1 MTEYGLVLSS
11 DGSKSSFEIGAWKA
25 LRELE
30 VTITAVAGSFV
41 GALNA
46 ALIAQGDFEKA
57 VRFWRNISS
66 NNLFFVNKHIAQKYA
81 DEWSKTETRQFR
93 KLFINYIQGR
103 TDELAPLKEMID
115 TYIDEKAV
123 RASGTFLGFVS
134 ISLTNLEA
142 DMLTLNN
149 IPKGKLTQYLL
160 AAACFPQ
167 IAQVNRAKDSQFSL
181 EYSPYMLIQ
190 TAGVAEI
197 LSTDEILAVPPSLV
211 PEVTVI
217 NSSEAMELTLN
228 ESVEHMRS
236 CIKLGYIDT
245 LKMFEKSVGQNYL
258 IKQGTDSEFNSFRL
272 KIGRPLP
279 AHLNDLIRILLRL
292 KNLTKDIIL
301 TRLSNLLRDGG
312 IEVTDLHVSLL
323 ENLAKFVGVKGDEKY
338 FLDNLLTATVSE
350 SKVRL
355 DEAKKTLAEPD
366 DLKDTLMN
374 ISAPGRNIPDSD
386 LFMKYFLL
394 LISAKPD
401 KYNKFRA
408 FISYLHPKTTVAL
421 VTLIYTYYA

>member
-1 MTEYGLVLSS
+1 MAEYGLVLSS

-25 LRELE
+25 LRELDI
-30 VTITAVAGSFV
+30 TITAVAGSFV

-93 KLFINYIQGR
+93 KLFINYIQGK

-115 TYIDEKAV
+115 MYIDEKTV
-123 RASGTFLGFVS
+123 RSSGTALGFVS
-134 ISLTNLEA
+134 ISMTNLEA

-167 IAQVNRAKDSQFSL
+167 IAQVNRAKDTQFSL
-181 EYSPYMLIQ
+181 EYSPYKIIESE
-190 TAGVAEI
+190 GVKQI
-197 LSTDEILAVPPSLV
+197 LSTDEILVLPPNLV
-211 PEVTVI
+211 PEVTI
-217 NSSEAMELTLN
+217 ISSSEAMELTLN
-228 ESVEHMRS
+228 ESVEHMRNS
-236 CIKLGYIDT
+236 IKLGYIDT
-245 LKMFEKSVGQNYL
+245 LKMFEKSIGQSYL
-258 IKQGTDSEFNSFRL
+258 IKPGNEVEFNSFKM

-292 KNLTKDIIL
+292 KNLTKEIIL

-312 IEVTDLHVSLL
+312 IAVNDLYISLL
-323 ENLAKFVGVKGDEKY
+323 ENLARFIGIKNDEKY
-338 FLDNLLTATVSE
+338 VLDKLLNITISE
-350 SKVRL
+350 SKERL
-355 DEAKKTLAEPD
+355 TAAKNTLVESN
-366 DLKDTLMN
+366 DLKNTLMN
-374 ISAPGRNIPDSD
+374 ISAPGRNLPDSD
-386 LFMKYFLL
+386 LFMEYFLL
-394 LISAKPD
+394 LISAKPE